1 MTTNITLEENT
12 TTTIPTPE
20 ELMKNRFRGFL
31 PVVIDVE
38 TAGFNP
44 KTDALLEVAAVT
56 LKFNEEGLLV
66 KDQSFH
72 FNIEPF
78 EGANLE
84 EANLKFLGID
94 VTNPLRGAVTEKT
107 ALIPL
112 FKDISKLVKANG
124 CKRAVLVGH
133 NAHFDHSFIMAAT
146 ERLNY
151 KRSPFHPFSVL
162 DTSTLS
168 SVFLGQSVLS
178 VACQTIGLE
187 FDNSQAHSA
196 LYDTE
201 MTADLF
207 CYFINRLQELKHW
220 PLALDMQERAELAS
234 QNKDRYHTNHSSE
247 TNTETTVAE
256 TTESTSVVT
265 EEMND

>member
-94 VTNPLRGAVTEKT
+94 VTNPLRGAVTERT

-151 KRSPFHPFSVL
+151 KRSPFHPFSC
-162 DTSTLS
+162 TLS
-168 SVFLGQSVLS
+168 SNP
-178 VACQTIGLE
+178 
-187 FDNSQAHSA
+187 NSSA
-196 LYDTE
+196 IS
-201 MTADLF
+201 
-207 CYFINRLQELKHW
+207 YFILSR
-220 PLALDMQERAELAS
+220 
-234 QNKDRYHTNHSSE
+234 
-247 TNTETTVAE
+247 
-256 TTESTSVVT
+256 SVNNFISMFVPFLS
-265 EEMND
+265 